1 MKKLLSL
8 ALSLSLAVSLAYA
21 APPASKETGIDSK
34 DYKWNAPAVE
44 KNEAL
49 KLTGDVNRG
58 KKSYEICTACHLTTG
73 AGRPSGPFPQLAG
86 QHSSVM
92 IKQLV
97 DFRSGIR
104 ENPTMVPFAQ
114 TRSGPQEIADLAA
127 YIETLCIPVEH
138 GRYEGSD
145 ANQRIAAGKAIYESE
160 CVVCHKANGEGDK
173 DQLYPVIAGQHYSYL
188 LRQLI
193 EIRDGARRNAN
204 PQMVKVLWKLNDNDR
219 IALAAYQASLTME
232 GKMCPANVAPVPV
245 SPAPAKKIK

>member
-8 ALSLSLAVSLAYA
+8 ALSLSLAGSLAFA
-21 APPASKETGIDSK
+21 EPPASKQVGIDNK
-34 DYKWNAPAVE
+34 DYTWNAPAVE

-49 KLTGDVNRG
+49 KLKGDANRG
-58 KKSYEICTACHLTTG
+58 KKAYEICTACHLPTG

-86 QHSSVM
+86 QHSTVM

-104 ENPTMVPFAQ
+104 ENPTMVPFAK

-145 ANQRIAAGKAIYESE
+145 ANQKIAAGKALYEKE
-160 CVVCHKANGEGDK
+160 CIVCHKANGEGDK
-173 DQLYPVIAGQHYSYL
+173 DQLYPVIAGQHYTYL

-204 PQMVKVLWKLNDNDR
+204 PQMVNILKKLNDNDR
-219 IALAAYQASLTME
+219 VALAAYQASLTME
-232 GKMCPANVAPVPV
+232 GKMCPANIATV
-245 SPAPAKKIK
+245 SALPAPRKK